1 MRGVSNNFLNVR
13 LTPVLTHCEGYSYF
27 RLTPVFTHSAGNT
40 GTIIRLTP
48 VFTHSAG
55 KTGTIIRLTLYS
67 PTVQGT
73 GMNFPE
79 RNEQ

>member
-40 GTIIRLTP
+40 GTIIRLT
-48 VFTHSAG
+48 
-55 KTGTIIRLTLYS
+55 LYS